1 MKESEMTNP
10 ISKESKEELLNI
22 INALLDIIKVVKP
35 ELLDIILKDLK
46 RRVDNYF
53 NDVEVV

>member
-1 MKESEMTNP
+1 MTNP